1 MMGMMG
7 GGMDGGMGGMG
18 GMGMGGGPPASIKEL
33 LGAAKGNGVLY
44 ADRVAPECQ
53 LYVRNLPHDTTDADM
68 FKLFSSFGAIAPF
81 GVKAMLN
88 DDGTCKGVG
97 FVDFLDP
104 TSATNAIAAMN
115 GLTTNSGG
123 SISCNIKIQKD
134 KDGGAKGGGKATSA
148 GKGKGKSKW

>member
-1 MMGMMG
+1 MMSMMGMMG

-18 GMGMGGGPPASIKEL
+18 GGGPPASIKEL
-33 LGAAKGNGVLY
+33 LGAAKGNGVLF

-88 DDGTCKGVG
+88 DDGTCQGVG
-97 FVDFLDP
+97 FVSFIDP
-104 TSATNAIAAMN
+104 ASAQNAIAAMN

-123 SISCNIKIQKD
+123 SIQCQQKIQKSG
-134 KDGGAKGGGKATSA
+134 DGAAKGGGKAPSA

>member
-1 MMGMMG
+1 
-7 GGMDGGMGGMG
+7 MDGGMGGK
-18 GMGMGGGPPASIKEL
+18 GMGGGPPASIKEL
-33 LGAAKGNGVLY
+33 LGAAKGNGVL
-44 ADRVAPECQ
+44 
-53 LYVRNLPHDTTDADM
+53 
-68 FKLFSSFGAIAPF
+68 F

-88 DDGTCKGVG
+88 EDGTCKGVG

-134 KDGGAKGGGKATSA
+134 KDGGAKGGGKAVATSA